1 MVPSTSPSTYRS
13 SRLKIWPAI
22 LTAFPMVA
30 DPPRDVSGSILPAG
44 MLDILDKVVPSFLT
58 STGGADGVGL
68 IVFVVKGAA
77 GSSSRRC
84 LFQTLTT
91 AAPLSGV

>member
-13 SRLKIWPAI
+13 SRLYIWPAI
-22 LTAFPMVA
+22 FTAFPMVA
-30 DPPRDVSGSILPAG
+30 DPPRAGSGSILPTG
-44 MLDILDKVVPSFLT
+44 MLDMLDKVGASFLV
-58 STGGADGVGL
+58 STGGAGGAGL
-68 IVFVVKGAA
+68 VIFVFKGLE

-91 AAPLSGV
+91 AAPLSEV

>member
-1 MVPSTSPSTYRS
+1 
-13 SRLKIWPAI
+13 
-22 LTAFPMVA
+22 MVA
-30 DPPRDVSGSILPAG
+30 DPPRDGYGSILPAG
-44 MLDILDKVVPSFLT
+44 KLDMLDKVVASFLA
-58 STGGADGVGL
+58 STGGAGGAGL
-68 IVFVVKGAA
+68 KVFVFKGLE